1 MSNNIGYRIKTNYGL
16 FTSIEQLNDFMDK
29 SNIYEV
35 EFIDDIEEKRIQK

>member
-35 EFIDDIEEKRIQK
+35 EFKDDIEEKRIQK